1 MIYDKRKGSLLNYI
15 QLPLNVI
22 TPNGTYLGVGYDENN
37 KPKYILSHIR
47 VQTFNPIDLVFS
59 NLSKHAIMNDITP
72 KLQIQKNGTI
82 GYRYQI
88 TDTELKYGYITVSS
102 SRIPIT
108 TGSITK
114 KEAELILEKQLR
126 SIGNV
131 LEKFIKVDLGQ
142 PQFDALLHHFYYEG
156 ADAIENSYI
165 IKLVNLGR
173 WYDITDEIQTNI
185 KRKNG
190 KVDDRLAIIRIRT
203 AKMWSYVPGFS

>member
-1 MIYDKRKGSLLNYI
+1 MISDKRKGSLLNYI
-15 QLPLNVI
+15 QLPLHVI
-22 TPNGTYLGVGYDENN
+22 TPGGTYLGVGYDEKNQ
-37 KPKYILSHIR
+37 PKYILSH
-47 VQTFNPIDLVFS
+47 VKVKTFMPTDLVFS
-59 NLSKHAIMNDITP
+59 NLSKEQLMKDVTP
-72 KLQIQKNGTI
+72 KLQIQKDKSI

-88 TDTELKYGYITVSS
+88 TDTELKNGYITVASK
-102 SRIPIT
+102 RISILS
-108 TGSITK
+108 GQITK

-131 LEKFIKVDLGQ
+131 IEKFVRQPLGQ
-142 PQFDALLHHFYYEG
+142 PQFDALLHLFYYEG
-156 ADAIENSYI
+156 ADKIEHSSI
-165 IKLVNLGR
+165 IRMINQRK